1 MDPNGN
7 IYPFHPETAK
17 GTILE
22 RLIIAQNNDL
32 YNASRRPMEMNLNL
46 KVTKSFRN
54 KAVVISMFA
63 NRLFSYYAP
72 YNING
77 FTINRKGAHDPYFG
91 MEINFNL

>member
-1 MDPNGN
+1 
-7 IYPFHPETAK
+7 
-17 GTILE
+17 
-22 RLIIAQNNDL
+22 
-32 YNASRRPMEMNLNL
+32 MEMNLNL